1 MLSMVCLALAQ
12 SLGSLIVAAVLMAFG
27 QCTLTVLIQSEGMR
41 RVPEEHVGRASNTL
55 FLGPDIGMFLG
66 PAVGGVVL
74 QLVGPS
80 ALFLS
85 NAAIVLLMVLFSF
98 AARVVTFAAKAIVRP

>member
-1 MLSMVCLALAQ
+1 
-12 SLGSLIVAAVLMAFG
+12 
-27 QCTLTVLIQSEGMR
+27 MR
-41 RVPEEHVGRASNTL
+41 RVPKEHVGRASNTL

-66 PAVGGVVL
+66 PAVGGAVL
-74 QLVGPS
+74 QLAGSS

-98 AARVVTFAAKAIVRP
+98 AAKAIVRP